1 MDNNNYTSPNQ
12 SDGMDM
18 YTPPVKQP
26 KQKKSKALLP
36 ALIIVSVFL
45 VFAVIFAGI
54 QSVYI
59 FKLNTGKI
67 GNKAQTTE
75 QTTKATEK
83 TEESKNDDTEKLDTK
98 SADPWFSID
107 DAASVNKEG
116 GKTKLSTVDIANKVS
131 PSTVSI
137 YIKGDYN
144 KKSVTISS
152 GSGFI
157 ISKDGYVVTNA
168 HVVDDVKDN
177 GYEVEVGVPGMDEHV
192 PAKIVGMD
200 KQTDIAVV
208 KLLKGDNYTPVT
220 LGDSDKLVPGELV
233 VAIGNAL
240 GTLDGTVTVGVI
252 SAVNREIAN
261 EGYTLKVLQTDASIN
276 EGNSGGPLINSYG
289 EVIGVTN
296 AKMVT
301 QSSEG
306 LGFAIPISKVR
317 SVIESLINNGV
328 VKDRP
333 YLGITVQ
340 SQQAEAYFGSEDG
353 VYVRA
358 YTKKGPGDEA
368 GIQIGDK
375 IVSMDGVAIK
385 QSNDIIDVRDSH
397 KVGDVIKV
405 VVERDGKETE
415 LSLKIGDSADFVDS
429 ETVSEGKS
437 STQLPNGNGNN
448 GNNGNNGQGGNGYNF
463 DEDDIRDFFERY
475 RNGQGGNNNGNNNG
489 NGNNNNNGNSGNNNG
504 NGTFDYWDFFGNN

>member
-45 VFAVIFAGI
+45 VFTVIFAGI

-75 QTTKATEK
+75 QTSQTTEK
-83 TEESKNDDTEKLDTK
+83 TKETEKEETANLDSK

-107 DAASVNKEG
+107 DAASVNKED

-137 YIKGDYN
+137 YIKGNLNN
-144 KKSVTISS
+144 KKSTTISS

-168 HVVDDVKDN
+168 HVVDSVKEN
-177 GYEVEVGVPGMDEHV
+177 GYDVEVGVPGMDENV
-192 PAKIVGMD
+192 AAKIIGMD
-200 KQTDIAVV
+200 KQTDIAVI
-208 KLLKGDNYTPVT
+208 KLLKGDNYTPVAI
-220 LGDSDKLVPGELV
+220 GDSDKLVPGELV

-252 SAVNREIAN
+252 SAVNREISN

-306 LGFAIPISKVR
+306 LGFAIPITKVR

-340 SQQAEAYFGSEDG
+340 SQEAEAYFGSADG

-358 YTKKGPGDEA
+358 YTKNGPGDGA
-368 GIQIGDK
+368 GIQIGDR
-375 IVSMDGVAIK
+375 IISMDGVAIK

-397 KVGDVIKV
+397 KVGDEIKV
-405 VVERDGKETE
+405 VVERDGKEVE
-415 LSLKIGDSADFVDS
+415 LTLKIGDSADFIDS
-429 ETVSEGKS
+429 ETVSDGKS
-437 STQLPNGNGNN
+437 GQQQLPNGNGNGNGN
-448 GNNGNNGQGGNGYNF
+448 GNNNPYNW

-475 RNGQGGNNNGNNNG
+475 RGNGDNGNNNGNNNG
-489 NGNNNNNGNSGNNNG
+489 NDNNNNDDNSGNNG
-504 NGTFDYWDFFGNN
+504 NGTFDYWDFFGN